1 MSRIF
6 WDTNLFVYLFE
17 SYGEHSSKVR
27 RLRERMI
34 ERQDKL
40 FTSALTIGEVL
51 VKPQSLGLKSACDE
65 YEDAIRSTA
74 VVIDFN
80 LAAARNYALL
90 RAGQNRKI
98 HPPDAIQLAC
108 AATAGI
114 DLFLTNDKRLHDIRV
129 DGIHFITSIDR
140 APL

>member
-27 RLRERMI
+27 KLRERMI
-34 ERQDKL
+34 ERKDEL
-40 FTSALTIGEVL
+40 FTSTLTIGELL
-51 VKPQSLGLKSACDE
+51 VKPESLGLTLACSE

-74 VVIDFN
+74 MVLDFD
-80 LAAARNYALL
+80 LAAARNYAKL
-90 RAGQNRKI
+90 RAGQIRKVQ
-98 HPPDAIQLAC
+98 PPDAIQLAC

-129 DGIHFITSIDR
+129 EGIHFVSSIDR

>member
-17 SYGEHSSKVR
+17 SYGEHSAKVR

-34 ERQDKL
+34 ERQDQL
-40 FTSALTIGEVL
+40 FTSTLTIGEVL
-51 VKPQSLGLKSACDE
+51 VKPQSLGLTLACEE
-65 YEDAIRSTA
+65 YEEAIRSTA
-74 VVIDFN
+74 VVLDFD
-80 LAAARNYALL
+80 LATARNYARL
-90 RAGQNRKI
+90 RAGKNRKI
-98 HPPDAIQLAC
+98 HLPDAIQLAC

-114 DLFLTNDKRLHDIRV
+114 DLFLTNDKRLHDIRME
-129 DGIHFITSIDR
+129 GIHFITSIDR